1 MHVELQQEKETA
13 MIEEYYKWRKIWY
26 PTIVKCIFSMLSC
39 EPYGTDKL
47 RTHGLAI
54 WVSERAEYNQLD
66 VYNADL
72 RDRAGRNKWTKWNPD
87 WWNEATAFKT
97 LCPPNKLRIVAFV
110 APSFLSYDYEGVSRN
125 SLSSRYPPPRWT
137 FPPESPI
144 KPEVRDLITRTMP
157 FFEPLVTNY
166 STSGVT
172 DPDDKNRYSHFN
184 PDAWEFLIKTIVEQG
199 WYSEDAKLWR
209 QLIDKLACKDCRG
222 REPVPAEVKSG
233 LAYMSKMHRALV
245 RSFSSTASRW
255 AKPTPSKV
263 HLAVTPAQ
271 ENLPKGFVATGIA
284 AGVKKKEGVLD
295 LALILSKEPNTSA
308 AACFTRNAFQAA
320 PVIVCQDVLQQTS
333 GRANALI
340 VNSGCANAVT
350 GKQGLKDAW
359 EMVTSTDSLLSK
371 VMKSDSTPKKESH
384 SSLVMSTGVIGQT
397 LPIAKILSAVKGLT
411 PDALDSTPEKWE
423 MAAKAFMTT
432 DTFPKLRARTFE
444 LGGKEVRIAGIDKG
458 AGMIHPDMGPASS
471 APGLHAT
478 LLGVIAT
485 DAAISP
491 PVLQEAL
498 TYAVNRSFNSIS
510 VDGEMST
517 NDTVIVF
524 ANGASG
530 MKEIDDIHSP
540 EFHKFQEEL
549 TSFAADLAQLV
560 VRDGEGATK
569 FVTVNVRGA
578 LTYEDAHQVASRI
591 STSALVKTA
600 LYGEDANWGRILAA
614 TGSTNLSAPITPNT
628 VSVSFIPTDG
638 SEILPLLKNGEP
650 ENVDEDRAKVIL
662 QREDLEIRVD
672 LGMGNEQAS
681 YWTCDFSHEYVTING
696 DYRS

>member
-1 MHVELQQEKETA
+1 MPPFHPLFMCFVILLFHVVFACITQGHVPFQTFDA
-13 MIEEYYKWRKIWY
+13 
-26 PTIVKCIFSMLSC
+26 PT
-39 EPYGTDKL
+39 
-47 RTHGLAI
+47 
-54 WVSERAEYNQLD
+54 
-66 VYNADL
+66 
-72 RDRAGRNKWTKWNPD
+72 
-87 WWNEATAFKT
+87 
-97 LCPPNKLRIVAFV
+97 
-110 APSFLSYDYEGVSRN
+110 
-125 SLSSRYPPPRWT
+125 
-137 FPPESPI
+137 
-144 KPEVRDLITRTMP
+144 
-157 FFEPLVTNY
+157 
-166 STSGVT
+166 STQPTGSGF
-172 DPDDKNRYSHFN
+172 Y
-184 PDAWEFLIKTIVEQG
+184 AQ
-199 WYSEDAKLWR
+199 
-209 QLIDKLACKDCRG
+209 
-222 REPVPAEVKSG
+222 KS
-233 LAYMSKMHRALV
+233 MHRALGIAA
-245 RSFSSTASRW
+245 RSFSTTASRC
-255 AKPTPSKV
+255 AKPTPSKA
-263 HLAVTPAQ
+263 HLAVTPLQ
-271 ENLPKGFVATGIA
+271 ENLPKGFVVTGVA

-295 LALILSKEPNTSA
+295 LALILSKQPNTSA

-359 EMVTSTDSLLSK
+359 EMVSSTDSLLSK
-371 VMKSDSTPKKESH
+371 VMSNDSTPKGSH
-384 SSLVMSTGVIGQT
+384 SSLVMSTGVIGQN
-397 LPIAKILSAVKGLT
+397 LPIAKILSAVRDLA
-411 PDALDSTPEKWE
+411 PDSLDSTPEKWE
-423 MAAKAFMTT
+423 SAAQAFMTT

-444 LGGKEVRIAGIDKG
+444 LSGKEVRIAGIDKG
-458 AGMIHPDMGPASS
+458 AGMIHPDMGPASP

-510 VDGEMST
+510 IDGDMST
-517 NDTVIVF
+517 NDTVVVF

-530 MKEIDDIHSP
+530 MPEIDDIHSP
-540 EFHKFQEEL
+540 EFHKFQQEL
-549 TSFAADLAQLV
+549 TAFAADLAQLV

-578 LTYEDAHQVASRI
+578 LTYEDAHQVASKI

-600 LYGEDANWGRILAA
+600 LYGEDANWGRVLAA
-614 TGSTNLSAPITPNT
+614 TGSTHLSAPITPNT

-650 ENVDEDRAKVIL
+650 EKVDEDRAKVIL
-662 QREDLEIRVD
+662 QKEDLEIRVD